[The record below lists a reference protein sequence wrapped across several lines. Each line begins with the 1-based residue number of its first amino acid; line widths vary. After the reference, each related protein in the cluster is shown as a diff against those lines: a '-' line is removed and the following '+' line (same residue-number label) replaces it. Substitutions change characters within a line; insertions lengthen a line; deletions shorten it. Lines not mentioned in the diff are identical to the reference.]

1 MNNTELKK
9 FIENFLENVSKYSLM
24 YGGNLEGVESV
35 WHTLMAFESFANG
48 EDPNDRLWDLAY
60 DQISD
65 KYRCGSWALC
75 SKVAKQYD
83 SEDDVMAAEE
93 LIRRLQEVRVLKYR
107 LMFLNLLKN
116 KRNQE
121 ESKMS
126 DNVTFEDFCKVDIRA
141 GTIKSAERVPK
152 SDKLLK
158 LQVDFGELGTRQI
171 VAGIGKNFEPD
182 KISGVRIV
190 AVVNLQPRKLMGL
203 ESHGM
208 ILAAQGKSGL
218 ALLTIDQN
226 EISDGTRIG

>member
-1 MNNTELKK
+1 
-9 FIENFLENVSKYSLM
+9 
-24 YGGNLEGVESV
+24 
-35 WHTLMAFESFANG
+35 
-48 EDPNDRLWDLAY
+48 
-60 DQISD
+60 
-65 KYRCGSWALC
+65 
-75 SKVAKQYD
+75 
-83 SEDDVMAAEE
+83 
-93 LIRRLQEVRVLKYR
+93 
-107 LMFLNLLKN
+107 
-116 KRNQE
+116 
-121 ESKMS
+121 MS

-158 LQVDFGELGTRQI
+158 LQIDFGDLGIRQI

-226 EISDGTRIG
+226 EVSDGTRIG